1 LHKSM
6 NVLSAT
12 ELKMVNSGYV
22 YILPQF
28 LKNALVTSLLLLT
41 EIAVSLPS
49 ITNVKT
55 GIKSIILTIYN
66 LVVFNLFMRLHSC

>member
-1 LHKSM
+1 M